1 MRPEASAVYLPRMQL
16 REPEFTVLGFPV
28 RLEFSFFLV
37 SGLLALGRPVAF
49 IISWIGVVLVSILV
63 HELGH
68 AVAFRFFG
76 QRATIRLYAFGGLTY
91 GSSSTL
97 NRGERIAVSLAGPL
111 AAMAVLGVPAMIV
124 QRDMV
129 LTSWT
134 AVVIVSDLKWVNIG
148 WSIFNLLPLLPL
160 DGGHVAEE
168 ILQARYGVTRGWRH
182 ARVLSIATALVAAV
196 WAYQAGLGYGV
207 MLVLFLGLMSL
218 SQLMDPT
225 GASRAPWD

>member
-1 MRPEASAVYLPRMQL
+1 MQL
-16 REPEFTVLGFPV
+16 REPGITLLGFPV

-49 IISWIGVVLVSILV
+49 IISWVAVVLLSILV
-63 HELGH
+63 HEMGH

-76 QRATIRLYAFGGLTY
+76 QRASIRLYAFGGLTH
-91 GSSSTL
+91 GNPNAL
-97 NRGERIAVSLAGPL
+97 NRTERIIVSLAGPL
-111 AAMAVLGVPAMIV
+111 AAIAILGVPALTV
-124 QRDMV
+124 ERDTV

-134 AVVIVSDLKWVNIG
+134 AAVIVSDLKWVNIG

-182 ARVLSIATALVAAV
+182 ARVLSIVTALAAAA
-196 WAYQAGLGYGV
+196 WAYQAGLRYGV
-207 MLVLFLGLMSL
+207 MLVIFLGLISL
-218 SQLMDPT
+218 AQLMDPT
-225 GASRAPWD
+225 GTSRAPWD